1 MARPPSGQVV
11 TRTTRQGKTFALRF
25 HAYRRRHYLTLGTSA
40 DGWTRQRAEE
50 ELANVLADVRRG
62 IWQPPRHEP
71 PTHTSLEEPT
81 FHEYASEWLAQREQ
95 EGLKPK
101 TITGLRWS
109 LVNHLLPFFAEHT
122 LRQITPREIRRYTQ
136 AKLAERNAIEEAR
149 ATAEATGKPFRERSL
164 SNGSI
169 NHTLRHLA
177 QVLEVA
183 VDDELLASNPASGNR
198 RRLKAARPPRPWV
211 EPEQLMIF
219 LESAPNDVGRLLL
232 ALLAGAGLRIGEAL
246 ALRWRDVDLGTGTL
260 RVTDSKTAK
269 GIREIHLSDAL
280 RKQLT
285 LARAKRNP
293 EPGEFV
299 IATSTGH
306 KHNPS
311 NLRRDVLAPTVKAAN
326 QQLEALDIAPIGDI
340 TFHALRRTYASLRC
354 ACGDDIRYTAD
365 QLGHEDPRFTLKVY
379 TQAAKRRDRLSAT
392 HREAYDRALIWA
404 QIGTGD

>member
-1 MARPPSGQVV
+1 MARPPIGQVV
-11 TRTTRQGKTFALRF
+11 TRTTRQGRTFALRF
-25 HAYRRRHYLTLGTSA
+25 HAYGRRHYLTLGTSA

-198 RRLKAARPPRPWV
+198 RRLKAARPARPWV
-211 EPEQLMIF
+211 EPEQLMTF
-219 LESAPNDVGRLLL
+219 LESAPNNVGQLLL

-246 ALRWRDVDLGTGTL
+246 ALRWRDVDLGTSTL

-280 RKQLT
+280 REQLT

-326 QQLEALDIAPIGDI
+326 HQLESLDIAPIGDI

-379 TQAAKRRDRLSAT
+379 AQATKRRDRLSAT
-392 HREAYDRALIWA
+392 HREAYDRALLWA